1 MKKLLLMLLKH
12 PLRGLIFSYSFLVQ
26 ILLLLLR
33 RALLPHFPVYQSLRI
48 QVQRAYMGSASLTFP
63 DLTHRLPV
71 GKMPVRRARQIEG
84 GSVPAYLI
92 PGARDLAE
100 FAAAPVKSGRGQRC
114 VVIYAHGGGY
124 ARGEARM
131 YINYMERWIR
141 EASRAE
147 LDLVF
152 VSVEYHELKN
162 DAQKAD
168 SPDTAL
174 SVKESHP
181 AQKKAFLEVYR
192 YVLDQNIQPERIVF
206 MGDSAG
212 GSLCLLAQLD
222 LRGVGLPQP
231 AATILISP
239 WLDMN
244 CKVYQGGNGAVET
257 DYFMVANHAVP
268 ALAKLFVGAFPADSP
283 EVNPLHHA
291 PEALDGL
298 SPQLI
303 FTGGAEFARY
313 DSEKWA
319 ELCRAAGVECKLVIE
334 WAQLHIY
341 AVGSKFT
348 DPAVRRKTDDIII
361 QWIKEHVRE

>member
-1 MKKLLLMLLKH
+1 MKKLLLMILKH

-71 GKMPVRRARQIEG
+71 GKMPVRRARKIEG

-92 PGARDLAE
+92 PGSRDLAE
-100 FAAAPVKSGRGQRC
+100 FAAPMKSGRGQRC

-152 VSVEYHELKN
+152 VSVEY
-162 DAQKAD
+162 
-168 SPDTAL
+168 PL

-192 YVLDQNIQPERIVF
+192 YVLDQGIQPERIIF

-319 ELCRAAGVECKLVIE
+319 ELCRAAGVESKLVIE

-348 DPAVRRKTDDIII
+348 DPAVRKKTDGIII
-361 QWIKEHVRE
+361 QWIKEHVRERREVAD